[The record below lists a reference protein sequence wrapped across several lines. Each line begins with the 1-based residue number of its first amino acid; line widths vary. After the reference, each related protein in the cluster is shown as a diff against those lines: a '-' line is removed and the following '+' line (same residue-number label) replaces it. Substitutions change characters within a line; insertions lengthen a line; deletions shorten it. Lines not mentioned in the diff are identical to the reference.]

1 MRRGQG
7 GKEKKWTDCIQSD
20 IWAFGIAGDRK
31 TTASEDEVWVETV
44 TEGRRMFGAAS
55 GTEEVDVVRQRQEK
69 KETTRL

>member
-7 GKEKKWTDCIQSD
+7 GKEKEWTDCVQSD
-20 IWAFGIAGDRK
+20 IGAFSIAGDWK

-44 TEGRRMFGAAS
+44 TEGRRMFVAAW

-69 KETTRL
+69 KDTRRL